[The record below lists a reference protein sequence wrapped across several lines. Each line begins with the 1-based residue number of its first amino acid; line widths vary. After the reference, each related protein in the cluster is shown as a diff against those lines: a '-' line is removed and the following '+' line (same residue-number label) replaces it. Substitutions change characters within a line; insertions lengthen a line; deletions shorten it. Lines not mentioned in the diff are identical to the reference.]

1 MKIRYCR
8 LCIFQILHRLPRSL
22 RNVVPDPIDKVPDLP
37 PEDLGVHNFADLELR
52 EAIHVEEGGI
62 FSTRPGNVFATCG
75 SRRLTWKTGWMCM
88 EGGRS
93 SRKEEVPTG
102 LIIGK
107 GPRRRTSS
115 LEEGRVVEMLRRRSH
130 TLWPGRSVGAGRRR
144 RLAKVSM
151 AFRALRSSL

>member
-8 LCIFQILHRLPRSL
+8 LCICQILHRLPRAL
-22 RNVVPDPIDKVPDLP
+22 RNVVPDPIDKVPNLP
-37 PEDLGVHNFADLELR
+37 PEDLGVQNFADLELR
-52 EAIHVEEGGI
+52 EAIHVERGGI
-62 FSTRPGNVFATCG
+62 FSTRPENVLATCG
-75 SRRLTWKTGWMCM
+75 SRRLTWKTRWICI

-102 LIIGK
+102 PMIGK

-115 LEEGRVVEMLRRRSH
+115 LEEGRVVEVLRRRSH
-130 TLWPGRSVGAGRRR
+130 TLWLGRSVGAGRRR
-144 RLAKVSM
+144 RLYKVSI